1 MRVRARAVAQT
12 DGYGNPGALRTPC
25 CLQARQ
31 INLRRLGYSVPVKL
45 LLSGYSVSLYRVA
58 PFVSFFRHLRVSEA
72 WPGCA
77 RRGRGTVCANNVD
90 GLCLVRQ

>member
-12 DGYGNPGALRTPC
+12 GGYGNPGALRTPC

-31 INLRRLGYSVPVKL
+31 IHLRRLGYSVPVRL

-58 PFVSFFRHLRVSEA
+58 PFVSFFKQLACQRGMAWLCTSRACDRVRE
-72 WPGCA
+72 
-77 RRGRGTVCANNVD
+77 
-90 GLCLVRQ
+90 